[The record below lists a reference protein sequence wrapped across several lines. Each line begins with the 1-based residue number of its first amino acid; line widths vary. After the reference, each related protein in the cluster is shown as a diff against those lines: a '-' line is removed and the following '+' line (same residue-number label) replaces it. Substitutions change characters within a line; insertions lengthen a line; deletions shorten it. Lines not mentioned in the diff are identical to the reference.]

1 MVSVEREGEQK
12 RSLSYRKNKC
22 VGCGICTD
30 ICPTEALRLGPLVPI
45 ARGLVDMDYVNVDK
59 NKSLDTSIY
68 DLLSSKMFCKVSKSK
83 VLKASTIC
91 CFSVI

>member
-59 NKSLDTSIY
+59 NKCALCG
-68 DLLSSKMFCKVSKSK
+68 LC
-83 VLKASTIC
+83 VLPAHLKPLIQN
-91 CFSVI
+91 